1 MAGYFLKHAIFRLCE
16 ATSHGP
22 RAYHGKG
29 KAAGK
34 KGKSHVLDFPIIV
47 PRFPVMLIL
56 DRRKILLNGPV
67 TAS

>member
-1 MAGYFLKHAIFRLCE
+1 MRVLDCVKPLLMGHMHTMARARLQE
-16 ATSHGP
+16 
-22 RAYHGKG
+22 
-29 KAAGK
+29 K